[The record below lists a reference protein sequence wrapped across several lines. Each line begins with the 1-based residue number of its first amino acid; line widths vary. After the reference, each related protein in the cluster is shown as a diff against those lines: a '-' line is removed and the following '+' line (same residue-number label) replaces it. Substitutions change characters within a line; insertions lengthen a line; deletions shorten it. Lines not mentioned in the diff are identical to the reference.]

1 MTQSTAPLTGAPS
14 TGALNAEEVA
24 AIRADFPYLERAARN
39 GEALAYLDWAATSQK
54 PAGVIATEADFY
66 RMSNGAAGRSTYQLA
81 DEATATFEDAR
92 DAVAAFVGAHG
103 SELVFTKNATEAI
116 NLVALAIG
124 HASQGRSAAQGP
136 PRPMTRLGASS
147 SERATRSSSPAPST
161 TPTSCPGR
169 SCAPAPAPPCAGW
182 T

>member
-14 TGALNAEEVA
+14 AGALNAEEIA
-24 AIRADFPYLERAARN
+24 AIRADFPYLKRPARN
-39 GEALAYLDWAATSQK
+39 GQALAYLDWAATSQK
-54 PAGVIATEADFY
+54 PAGVITTEADFY

-81 DEATATFEDAR
+81 D
-92 DAVAAFVGAHG
+92 AVAD
-103 SELVFTKNATEAI
+103 
-116 NLVALAIG
+116 
-124 HASQGRSAAQGP
+124 
-136 PRPMTRLGASS
+136 PRRLMTRLGASS
-147 SERATRSSSPAPST
+147 SDRATRWLSPTPST